1 MKTLKTSRRGRI
13 AQLLA
18 GIAALTVAALPCS
31 VCALATGAIYDEAPD
46 ASTLPEGTLIY
57 SEDFDD
63 YSSSDTD
70 EVLELLGWEKAEG
83 LRTFTMNL
91 ELRDGK
97 LYIDNLAD
105 TSEDSYALMMDSDYL
120 SKVCDQDYT
129 YEYDVTYLDAGNT
142 SRYVSL
148 LCNYDGKDNYNTVD
162 MRIRGDGYNQVRKGD
177 SWIHYN
183 NTTCPLR
190 SFGDDAIVTQI
201 FGEKFDENGYLLK
214 GKTITVRVET
224 SIDDGPTVYV
234 NGINASEM
242 EANTDQWNTI
252 DSYAICFK
260 ASKLIEAEVDNL
272 RIWTGLTDEPLEP
285 VVETPADETA
295 SDSGTTAPQTGDE
308 VYAAAALALA
318 SAAVIFAVR
327 KNRA

>member
-1 MKTLKTSRRGRI
+1 MKTLKTVCRKSI
-13 AQLLA
+13 NHVLA
-18 GIAALTVAALPCS
+18 GIAALSVAALPCGVS
-31 VCALATGAIYDEAPD
+31 ALTTGAMFDEAPD
-46 ASTLPEGTLIY
+46 ASELPEGTLIY
-57 SEDFDD
+57 SENFDD

-162 MRIRGDGYNQVRKGD
+162 MRIRGDGYNQVRIGD
-177 SWIHYN
+177 QWIHYN
-183 NTTCPLR
+183 DTTCPLR

-201 FGEKFDENGYLLK
+201 FGDKFDENGYLLK

-260 ASKLIEAEVDNL
+260 ASKLVEAEVDNL

-285 VVETPADETA
+285 VVEDTA
-295 SDSGTTAPQTGDE
+295 EATDSTAAAPQTSDM
-308 VYAAAALALA
+308 VYAAAALALV
-318 SAAVIFAVR
+318 SAAAIVAVKTKR
-327 KNRA
+327 K

>member
-1 MKTLKTSRRGRI
+1 MQRMCTCNRRNLRR
-13 AQLLA
+13 
-18 GIAALTVAALPCS
+18 
-31 VCALATGAIYDEAPD
+31 APD

-105 TSEDSYALMMDSDYL
+105 TSEDSYAVVMDSDYL

-129 YEYDVTYLDAGNT
+129 YEYDVTYLTRGNT

-162 MRIRGDGYNQVRKGD
+162 MRIRGDGYNQVRRAIRGF
-177 SWIHYN
+177 
-183 NTTCPLR
+183 TT
-190 SFGDDAIVTQI
+190 
-201 FGEKFDENGYLLK
+201 
-214 GKTITVRVET
+214 
-224 SIDDGPTVYV
+224 
-234 NGINASEM
+234 
-242 EANTDQWNTI
+242 
-252 DSYAICFK
+252 
-260 ASKLIEAEVDNL
+260 
-272 RIWTGLTDEPLEP
+272 
-285 VVETPADETA
+285 
-295 SDSGTTAPQTGDE
+295 TTRP
-308 VYAAAALALA
+308 AAAL
-318 SAAVIFAVR
+318 VR
-327 KNRA
+327 RRRDCDADLRR

>member
-1 MKTLKTSRRGRI
+1 MKTLKTVCRKSI
-13 AQLLA
+13 NHVLA
-18 GIAALTVAALPCS
+18 GIAALSVTALPCGVS
-31 VCALATGAIYDEAPD
+31 ALTTGAMFDEAPD

-190 SFGDDAIVTQI
+190 SFGDDAIITQI
-201 FGEKFDENGYLLK
+201 FGDKFDENGYLLK

-285 VVETPADETA
+285 VAEDTA
-295 SDSGTTAPQTGDE
+295 EATDSTAAAPQTSDM
-308 VYAAAALALA
+308 VYAAAALALV
-318 SAAVIFAVR
+318 SAAAIVAVKTKR
-327 KNRA
+327 K